1 LPLPWTHSKVEKR
14 MESLCRVF
22 FSKTHGKGHTADYC
36 TIKGVCHAPFIVTH
50 GEPLVVHQTWRT
62 TNNFEI
68 S

>member
-1 LPLPWTHSKVEKR
+1 